1 MNVVS
6 SSMRLKSLALLTLSL
21 TIGLAGCSFIPKK
34 LPHPTLRDDVPL
46 AGLHVPTKAG
56 WPDSDWWRVYNDPQL
71 DNLIALAMKQSPDI
85 AQAHSRVQTAEQS
98 VKVAAAQ
105 AGLTVNGSAQ
115 LTRQR
120 MSDHGLFP
128 PSLLGFNWYDQADLG
143 IQAQYDFDWWGK
155 KRESIEAALDQAHA
169 AEAQRS
175 AAALTIQNTVAD
187 TYFGWLAD
195 EARLG
200 LAQQSVAIQQRLLQ
214 IAQLRVK
221 QGVDL
226 PDTVQ
231 QARAQL
237 AVGQQA
243 VVTLQGSIELRK
255 VALAALVNVSPAE
268 LPPLHP
274 HALPRLEGGLP
285 DDARLDL
292 IARRPDIA
300 ASRWQVEAALKQTD
314 VARANYFPDVSIN
327 AMAGLS
333 STNQG
338 APDFPGLSK
347 GSSGDLGNLF
357 EWGSR
362 VFGITPAVHLPIF
375 EGGQLKANYGASR
388 AQLDAAIAQYNVTV
402 RDAARDV
409 ATQAVTAQQ
418 IAARR
423 ARQNIEVSADNTLV
437 GTARAR
443 AARGTQD
450 ARESLAAEAQLL
462 QQRDQAI
469 SLHAQAL
476 STDLALI
483 KALGG
488 GYRADAA
495 ASPQPAP
502 TTATSSPTAST
513 SNIPGAPN
521 HERF

>member
-1 MNVVS
+1 MNLAPS
-6 SSMRLKSLALLTLSL
+6 HASMRLRPLALVMLLTA
-21 TIGLAGCSFIPKK
+21 GVAGCGFIPKK
-34 LPHPTLRDDVPL
+34 VQHPALRDDVPL
-46 AGLHVPTKAG
+46 AGLQVPTRAG
-56 WPDSDWWRVYNDPQL
+56 WPAAEWWRVYNDPQL
-71 DNLIALAMKQSPDI
+71 DNLIDLAMKQSPDL

-105 AGLTVNGSAQ
+105 AGLTINGNAQ
-115 LTRQR
+115 VTRQR

-143 IQAQYDFDWWGK
+143 IQAEYDFDWWGK
-155 KRESIEAALDQAHA
+155 KRASIEAALDQAHA

-175 AAALTIQNTVAD
+175 AAALTIQNAVAD

-195 EARLG
+195 EARFR
-200 LAQQSVAIQQRLLQ
+200 LARQSVDIQQRLLQ

-231 QARAQL
+231 QAREQL
-237 AVGQQA
+237 ASAQQMQ
-243 VVTLQGSIELRK
+243 VTLQGSIELRK
-255 VALAALVNVSPAE
+255 VALAALVNVSPAD
-268 LPPLHP
+268 LPKLQP
-274 HALPRLEGGLP
+274 HALPRIEGALP

-300 ASRWQVEAALKQTD
+300 ASRWQVESALKQTD
-314 VARANYFPDVSIN
+314 VARAEYFPDVSIN

-338 APDFPGLSK
+338 SPHIPGLSK

-357 EWGSR
+357 DWGSR

-375 EGGQLKANYGASR
+375 EGGRLKANYGASR
-388 AQLDAAIAQYNVTV
+388 AELDASIAQYNVAV

-418 IAARR
+418 IAERR
-423 ARQNIEVSADNTLV
+423 KKQDVEVRASDMLV
-437 GTARAR
+437 TTAQARAQQ
-443 AARGTQD
+443 GTKD
-450 ARESLAAEAQLL
+450 ARESLSAEAQLL

-488 GYRADAA
+488 GYRSDADNNT
-495 ASPQPAP
+495 PPPAIS
-502 TTATSSPTAST
+502 SSPTASI
-513 SNIPGAPN
+513 SNSDGAP
-521 HERF
+521 RP

>member
-1 MNVVS
+1 MNAVAS
-6 SSMRLKSLALLTLSL
+6 PALMRLRPLALMMLLTF
-21 TIGLAGCSFIPKK
+21 GLAGCVIPAK
-34 LPHPTLRDDVPL
+34 LQHPVLRDDVPL
-46 AGLHVPTKAG
+46 AGLQVPTHGG
-56 WPDSDWWRVYNDPQL
+56 WPAAEWWRVYNDPQL
-71 DNLIALAMKQSPDI
+71 DELIALAMKQSPDL
-85 AQAHSRVQTAEQS
+85 AQAHARVQTAEQS
-98 VKVAAAQ
+98 VRVAAAQ
-105 AGLTVNGSAQ
+105 QGLNINGNAQ

-128 PSLLGFNWYDQADLG
+128 PSLLGFNWYNQADLG
-143 IQAQYDFDWWGK
+143 VQVDYDFDWWGK
-155 KRESIEAALDQAHA
+155 KRKSIEAALDQAHS
-169 AEAQRS
+169 AEAQHS
-175 AAALTIQNTVAD
+175 AAALTLQNAVAD

-195 EARLG
+195 ESRLT
-200 LAQQSVAIQQRLLQ
+200 LAKQSVAVQQHLLQ

-231 QARAQL
+231 QARSQL
-237 AVGQQA
+237 AAAQQA
-243 VVTLQGSIELRK
+243 QVTLEGSIELRK
-255 VALAALVNVSPAE
+255 VVLAALANVAPAD
-268 LPPLHP
+268 LPALQP
-274 HALPRLEGGLP
+274 HALPELEGALP

-292 IARRPDIA
+292 IARRPDIT
-300 ASRWQVEAALKQTD
+300 ASRWQIEASLKQTD
-314 VARANYFPDVSIN
+314 VARAEYFPDISIN

-338 APDFPGLSK
+338 SPNIPGLLK

-357 EWGSR
+357 TAGAR

-375 EGGQLKANYGASR
+375 EGGRLKANYGASR
-388 AQLDAAIAQYNVTV
+388 AQLDASIAQYNVTINQ
-402 RDAARDV
+402 AARDV

-423 ARQNIEVSADNTLV
+423 VKQDTEVKANQALV
-437 GTARAR
+437 ATARAR
-443 AARGTQD
+443 QVHGTQD

-488 GYRADAA
+488 GYRSDIDNAAPAA
-495 ASPQPAP
+495 AS
-502 TTATSSPTAST
+502 STAST
-513 SNIPGAPN
+513 SNPAGAPD
-521 HERF
+521 HERL

>member
-1 MNVVS
+1 MNLAALPAPS
-6 SSMRLKSLALLTLSL
+6 RLRPFAMAVLLAA
-21 TIGLAGCSFIPKK
+21 GLAGCGFIPKK
-34 LPHPTLRDDVPL
+34 VQHPALRDDVPL
-46 AGLHVPTKAG
+46 AGLQVPTRPG
-56 WPDSDWWRVYNDPQL
+56 WPAADWWRVYNDPQL
-71 DNLIALAMKQSPDI
+71 DQLIDLAMKQSPDLV
-85 AQAHSRVQTAEQS
+85 QARSRVQTAEQS

-105 AGLTVNGSAQ
+105 AGLTINGNAQ

-143 IQAQYDFDWWGK
+143 VQAEYDFDWWGK
-155 KRESIEAALDQAHA
+155 KRASIEAALDQAHA
-169 AEAQRS
+169 AQAQHS
-175 AAALTIQNTVAD
+175 AAALTLQNAVAD
-187 TYFGWLAD
+187 TYFAWLAD
-195 EARLG
+195 EARLR
-200 LAQQSVAIQQRLLQ
+200 LARQSVQIQRQLLQ
-214 IAQLRVK
+214 IAELRVK

-237 AVGQQA
+237 ANAQQTQ
-243 VVTLQGSIELRK
+243 VTLQGSIELRK
-255 VALAALVNVSPAE
+255 VALAALAGVSPAD
-268 LPPLHP
+268 LPKLHA
-274 HALPRLEGGLP
+274 HALPSIEGALP

-314 VARANYFPDVSIN
+314 VARAQYFPDVSIN

-338 APDFPGLSK
+338 APDIPGFSK
-347 GSSGDLGNLF
+347 GSSGDLGHLF
-357 EWGSR
+357 DWGSR

-388 AQLDAAIAQYNVTV
+388 AQLDAAIAQYNVAV

-409 ATQAVTAQQ
+409 ATEAVTAKQ

-423 ARQNIEVSADNTLV
+423 RKQDVQVHASDMLV
-437 GTARAR
+437 GTALAR
-443 AARGTQD
+443 VRQGTQD
-450 ARESLAAEAQLL
+450 ARESLAAQAQLL
-462 QQRDQAI
+462 QQRDLAV

-488 GYRADAA
+488 GYRSDIDNNATP
-495 ASPQPAP
+495 ASASSS
-502 TTATSSPTAST
+502 TSSHFHSDGATA
-513 SNIPGAPN
+513 P
-521 HERF
+521 

>member
-6 SSMRLKSLALLTLSL
+6 SKPPVRLRPLALTMLCTVV
-21 TIGLAGCSFIPKK
+21 LAGCAFAPAK

-46 AGLHVPTKAG
+46 AGLQAPTRAG
-56 WPDSDWWRVYNDPQL
+56 WPATDWWRVYNDSQL
-71 DNLIALAMKQSPDI
+71 DDLIALAMKQSPDL

-105 AGLTVNGSAQ
+105 AGLSINGNAQ

-128 PSLLGFNWYDQADLG
+128 PSLLGFNWYNQADLG
-143 IQAQYDFDWWGK
+143 VQLEYDFDWWGK

-175 AAALTIQNTVAD
+175 AAALTIQNAVAD

-195 EARLG
+195 ENRLT
-200 LAQQSVAIQQRLLQ
+200 LAQQAVTVQQRLLQ
-214 IAQLRVK
+214 IAELRVR

-231 QARAQL
+231 QARVQL
-237 AVGQQA
+237 AGAQQTQ
-243 VVTLQGSIELRK
+243 VTLEGSIEIRK
-255 VALAALVNVSPAE
+255 VALAALVGVSPAE
-268 LPPLHP
+268 LPPLQP
-274 HALPRLEGGLP
+274 HALPDVAGALP

-314 VARANYFPDVSIN
+314 VARAEYFPDISIN

-338 APDFPGLSK
+338 SPNIPGLAK
-347 GSSGDLGNLF
+347 GSRGDLGNLF
-357 EWGSR
+357 ELGSR

-375 EGGQLKANYGASR
+375 EGGRLKAAYGASR
-388 AQLDAAIAQYNVTV
+388 AQLDDAIAQYNVTV
-402 RDAARDV
+402 TGAAKDV

-423 ARQNIEVSADNTLV
+423 AKQDAQVQANGTLV
-437 GTARAR
+437 ATAQARAQ
-443 AARGTQD
+443 RGVKD
-450 ARESLAAEAQLL
+450 ARENLAAEAQLL
-462 QQRDQAI
+462 LQRDQAI
-469 SLHAQAL
+469 SLQAQAL

-488 GYRADAA
+488 GYHVDAGN
-495 ASPQPAP
+495 ASPQ
-502 TTATSSPTAST
+502 TTSSSPAST
-513 SNIPGAPN
+513 SNLAGAPQS
-521 HERF
+521 